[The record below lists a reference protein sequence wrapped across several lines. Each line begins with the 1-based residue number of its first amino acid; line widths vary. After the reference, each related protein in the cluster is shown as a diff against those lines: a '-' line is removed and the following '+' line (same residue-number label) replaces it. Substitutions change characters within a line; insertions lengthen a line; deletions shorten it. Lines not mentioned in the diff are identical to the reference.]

1 MKAIGW
7 VLAGALLFVR
17 PTFGVDPKWRDF
29 VTVDDQ
35 PHVLTSEL
43 TFPLDAVAW
52 TWDVS
57 PRVLGSISLREPG
70 FVLLFR

>member
-1 MKAIGW
+1 MKVIGW
-7 VLAGALLFVR
+7 VLAGALLLAR
-17 PTFGVDPKWRDF
+17 PVFGVDPKWRDF

-52 TWDVS
+52 TWAVS
-57 PRVLGSISLREPG
+57 PRVWESVSVREPG